1 MNTKMVFYI
10 TGKII
15 VTVSLLMLLPLMVAL
30 YYKETA
36 SMLSFIYVLVAGLL
50 FGLAMTYLCR
60 KKDGVLYA
68 KDGFIVVTL
77 AWLLVSIMGAMPF
90 VISGEIPNFTDAFFE
105 TVSGF
110 TTTGASILKNVET
123 MSKSMLF
130 WRSFTHFIGGM
141 GVIVFVMAVMPSV
154 SKRSIHILRAEMP
167 GPTVDKIMPKAKDT
181 AKILYIIYIGMTVL
195 EVAMLTLGGM
205 PLFDSLIH
213 SFGTAGTGGFGIKAD
228 SIAGYNSYCQ
238 WVIGIFMVLFG
249 VNFNVY
255 YLLIIKHSRMAFKTS
270 ELWTYFGIIGVSV
283 GLICINLYSTYE
295 KLSDLIRDS
304 FFQVSTII
312 STTGYSTVDFDKWPA
327 FSKAILLI
335 LMLTGACAGS
345 TAGGMKISRVVL
357 AFKVIS
363 KRLKTMLHPRAV
375 STVKVD
381 KKSVDPEVISSVTVY
396 VIVYFVCIIAIFL
409 LLCMEKSFDIES
421 NISATVACFNNIG
434 PGFSLVGPTANY
446 AGYSIFSKWVLSVAM
461 LMGRLEIFPILLF
474 FSPSSWKKVG

>member
-36 SMLSFIYVLVAGLL
+36 SMLSFIYVLAAGLL

-195 EVAMLTLGGM
+195 EVVMLTLGGM
-205 PLFDSLIH
+205 PLFDSLLH

-228 SIAGYNSYCQ
+228 SIAGYSNYCQ
-238 WVIGIFMVLFG
+238 WVIGVFMVLFG

-255 YLLIIKHSRMAFKTS
+255 YLLIIKRSKLAFKTS
-270 ELWTYFGIIGVSV
+270 ELWTYLGIIGVSTL
-283 GLICINLYSTYE
+283 LIFSNLYSTYE
-295 KLSDLIRDS
+295 KLADLTRDS
-304 FFQVSTII
+304 FFQVATII
-312 STTGYSTVDFDKWPA
+312 STTGFSTVDFDKWPT
-327 FSKAILLI
+327 FSKAILLF

-345 TAGGMKISRVVL
+345 TAGGIKISRVVL
-357 AFKVIS
+357 IFKVIA

-375 STVKVD
+375 TTVKVD
-381 KKSVDPEVISSVTVY
+381 KKTVDEEVVSSVVVYTV
-396 VIVYFVCIIAIFL
+396 VYFVCIVVIFM
-409 LLCMEKSFDIES
+409 LLCIEKAFDIES
-421 NISATVACFNNIG
+421 NLSATLACFNNIG
-434 PGFSLVGPTANY
+434 PGLSLVGPTSNY
-446 AGYSIFSKWVLSVAM
+446 AVYSTFSKWILSVAM

>member
-36 SMLSFIYVLVAGLL
+36 SMLSFIYVLTAGLL

-181 AKILYIIYIGMTVL
+181 AKILYIIYIGMTVI

-205 PLFDSLIH
+205 PLFDSLLH

-228 SIAGYNSYCQ
+228 SIAGYSNYCQ
-238 WVIGIFMVLFG
+238 WVIGVFMVLFG

-255 YLLIIKHSRMAFKTS
+255 YLLIIKRSKLAFKTS
-270 ELWTYFGIIGVSV
+270 ELWTYLGIIGVSTL
-283 GLICINLYSTYE
+283 LIFSNLYSTYE
-295 KLSDLIRDS
+295 KLADLTRDS
-304 FFQVSTII
+304 FFQVATII
-312 STTGYSTVDFDKWPA
+312 STTGFSTVDFDKWPT
-327 FSKAILLI
+327 FSKAILLF

-345 TAGGMKISRVVL
+345 TAGGIKISRVVL
-357 AFKVIS
+357 IFKVIA

-375 STVKVD
+375 TTVKVD
-381 KKSVDPEVISSVTVY
+381 KKTVDEEVVSSVVVYTV
-396 VIVYFVCIIAIFL
+396 VYFACIVVIFM
-409 LLCMEKSFDIES
+409 LLCIEKASDIES
-421 NISATVACFNNIG
+421 NLSATLACFNNIG
-434 PGFSLVGPTANY
+434 PGLSLVGPTSNY
-446 AGYSIFSKWVLSVAM
+446 AVYSTFSKWILSVAM